1 MGADDINKVLTRPT
15 VDVVLAG
22 RVLGIG
28 KNAAYRAREAGD
40 IPSIKVG
47 GQYRVPTAKLR
58 EMLGLPPNTP
68 AAA

>member
-1 MGADDINKVLTRPT
+1 MSEDVMQVLTKPT

-28 KNAAYRAREAGD
+28 KNAAYKAREVGD

-47 GQYRVPTAKLR
+47 GQWRVPTAKLR
-58 EMLGLPPNTP
+58 EMLGLPVAGNI
-68 AAA
+68 AA